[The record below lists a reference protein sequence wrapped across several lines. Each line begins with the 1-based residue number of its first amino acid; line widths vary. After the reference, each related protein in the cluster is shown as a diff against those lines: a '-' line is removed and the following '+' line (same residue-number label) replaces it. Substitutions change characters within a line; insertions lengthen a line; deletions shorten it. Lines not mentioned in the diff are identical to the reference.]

1 LPALVQQA
9 SEEYKAL
16 SAEEKEALIEEYA
29 PHREC
34 KTFGLRATSKS
45 KVNDITGMLKAVEGE
60 VCYLFSVY
68 F

>member
-1 LPALVQQA
+1 MPALVQQA

-16 SAEEKEALIEEYA
+16 SAEEKEALIEEYV

-34 KTFGLRATSKS
+34 KTFGLHATKL
-45 KVNDITGMLKAVEGE
+45 KVNDITGMLKAVEGK

>member
-16 SAEEKEALIEEYA
+16 SAEEKEALIEEYV

-45 KVNDITGMLKAVEGE
+45 KVNDITGTLKAIEGE
-60 VCYLFSVY
+60 VCYLFSMY